1 MQKISEAQ
9 IEKKVTEHAKKA
21 GWLSYKWVSPSQR
34 WVPARLY
41 FKNGQVK
48 MIEFKAPGKFP
59 TRGQAIIHKIL
70 RREGL
75 TVHVIDTVEKGV
87 ALFEIQEESDPSLE
101 NPISSFPKTEK
112 SIPWQ
117 EKTGYTEENQVS
129 PEKATKK

>member
-34 WVPARLY
+34 WVPDRLY

-48 MIEFKAPGKFP
+48 MIEVKAPGQFP
-59 TRGQAIIHKIL
+59 TKGQAIIHKML
-70 RREGL
+70 RSEGC

-87 ALFEIQEESDPSLE
+87 ALLERSEELDL
-101 NPISSFPKTEK
+101 
-112 SIPWQ
+112 
-117 EKTGYTEENQVS
+117 
-129 PEKATKK
+129 